1 MNYIEIGSVTHRR
14 AAAGMLLGSIV
25 TFANLYSP
33 QPLIPRLTEEY
44 HISPAAAGASISAS
58 TIALGVGLLAVAVLS
73 DKWGRKTTMSLS
85 LVLTSVF
92 AVASSFAHSY
102 PLFLVFRLLLGLSVA
117 GFPSVAMAY
126 LNEEFAPQAMGKV
139 MGYYVAGT
147 AIGGF
152 IGRAIIGSFTDWFD
166 WRTAMLVLGIVS
178 LLFSFWFV
186 VSFPEP
192 HHGAR
197 APRNR
202 AWRQWAAGTQATLR
216 NSNLLSLFLIAFL
229 LMGGYIAVLNYIGYP
244 LTHAPYYVSQTAIG
258 FLFVVNLVGTWSSI
272 WFGKLADRYRRK
284 RVIAAAMVIFI
295 LGVLLTLSGILY
307 VKIVGVAA
315 IAFGFFAGHTVAS
328 GWVGLMAGK
337 ASKTNA
343 SSFYLMFYYAGSS
356 LVGWLGGIALDRF
369 GWNGLAAL
377 VCSLLFICVVIS
389 SQVGSSRK
397 SKLLHEATKAV

>member
-1 MNYIEIGSVTHRR
+1 MNDMNNGNAAHRR

-33 QPLIPRLTEEY
+33 QPLISRLTEEY
-44 HISPAAAGASISAS
+44 HIPPAAAGASISAS
-58 TIALGVGLLAVAVLS
+58 TIALGVGLLAVVVLS

-126 LNEEFAPQAMGKV
+126 LNEEFAPQAIGKV

-152 IGRAIIGSFTDWFD
+152 LGRAIIGSFTDWFD
-166 WRTAMLVLGIVS
+166 WRSAMLVLGIVS
-178 LLFSFWFV
+178 LLFSCCFLAA
-186 VSFPEP
+186 FP
-192 HHGAR
+192 
-197 APRNR
+197 APRQGSRASRNH
-202 AWRQWAAGTQATLR
+202 AWRQWATGAKATLL
-216 NSNLLSLFLIAFL
+216 NANLLYLFVIAFA
-229 LMGGYIAVLNYIGYP
+229 LMGGYVAVLNYIGYP
-244 LTHAPYYVSQTAIG
+244 LTHAPYHVSQTAIG

-295 LGVLLTLSGILY
+295 LGVLLTLSGILF
-307 VKIVGVAA
+307 VKIVGVTA
-315 IAFGFFAGHTVAS
+315 IAFGFFAGHSVAS

-377 VCSLLFICVVIS
+377 VCSLLFICVIIS
-389 SQVGSSRK
+389 LQVGSSRQP
-397 SKLLHEATKAV
+397 KLLQKATKAI